1 MLRVRDIMTRRV
13 TTLRCDATIDSAAW
27 SLSAAHVSGAPVRDA
42 HGNLVGIL
50 SKSDLADM
58 LRHFQV
64 PETVRVSEAMTP
76 AVWAVCPDD
85 PAMRA
90 VDLMLEKGI
99 HRVVVVSRPGTIA
112 GIVTATDVL
121 RALSRGGSF
130 RDDDPAVEKAA
141 APAGPSQ

>member
-1 MLRVRDIMTRRV
+1 
-13 TTLRCDATIDSAAW
+13 
-27 SLSAAHVSGAPVRDA
+27 
-42 HGNLVGIL
+42 
-50 SKSDLADM
+50 
-58 LRHFQV
+58 
-64 PETVRVSEAMTP
+64 MTP